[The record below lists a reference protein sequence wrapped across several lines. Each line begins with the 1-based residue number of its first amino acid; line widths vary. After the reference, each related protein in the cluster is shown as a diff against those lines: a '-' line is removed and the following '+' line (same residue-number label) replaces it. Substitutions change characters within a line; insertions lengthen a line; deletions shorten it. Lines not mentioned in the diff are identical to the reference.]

1 MNQPILLTFALSPLS
16 RSDTPQID
24 GMAGAGRD
32 CCRSIWSCP
41 SRVTQSQLRRTVSRW
56 FLQYPPSEL
65 CQNFPKSLK
74 SDPAQR
80 EKVSMQG
87 IKRNCCAFAFQA
99 HTEGSRNLQKACS
112 LAAAHGTQRHT
123 QERGAYSP
131 SCQLC
136 TYTKLM
142 CTSSTSLSA
151 CQTKC
156 FYLFLIC
163 IPRWLQSA
171 EHPQG
176 SPSHCQC
183 SSWKTSPG

>member
-1 MNQPILLTFALSPLS
+1 MEWQGLEGTAV
-16 RSDTPQID
+16 
-24 GMAGAGRD
+24 G
-32 CCRSIWSCP
+32 
-41 SRVTQSQLRRTVSRW
+41 QSG
-56 FLQYPPSEL
+56 
-65 CQNFPKSLK
+65 
-74 SDPAQR
+74 PAQAESPR
-80 EKVSMQG
+80 ASCSGPYPDDSFNILPQSCARISPNHWSLTLHKGKKVSMQG

-99 HTEGSRNLQKACS
+99 HIEGSRNLQKACS
-112 LAAAHGTQRHT
+112 LAAAHRTQRHT
-123 QERGAYSP
+123 QERGACSP